1 MEDFCNKLR
10 SKWPKAHPLGFIAQS
25 CAVCPPCLGLSRT
38 LFSDCFGPP
47 AGPQEYYPGCWS
59 LALCKG
65 LDWLPSVA
73 MGNSPLSLHHHL
85 LPIIGRRGPCVL
97 GGGVFSQERCV
108 TLAQPPRPWGLAPF
122 QGCILPPPWLHLVRF
137 FCSAASPHLGPPPLE
152 TPRPAAAAAAGQE
165 EGLQAPLTS
174 DTLPGIRPGVLLLC
188 LRSVFTWV
196 YSLLWGCWEPA
207 PQGSGAG
214 ACL

>member
-1 MEDFCNKLR
+1 MQQVREQVTQGTPTGLY
-10 SKWPKAHPLGFIAQS
+10 
-25 CAVCPPCLGLSRT
+25 CPELCCLSPFLGLSHT

-47 AGPQEYYPGCWS
+47 AGPQEYYPGCRS

-122 QGCILPPPWLHLVRF
+122 QGCIVPPHWLHLVRF
-137 FCSAASPHLGPPPLE
+137 FCSAASPHLGLLGWKAPAQHQQQGRKKASRHPCHLTRFQKSGLE
-152 TPRPAAAAAAGQE
+152 FCSF
-165 EGLQAPLTS
+165 LS
-174 DTLPGIRPGVLLLC
+174 
-188 LRSVFTWV
+188 
-196 YSLLWGCWEPA
+196 
-207 PQGSGAG
+207 G
-214 ACL
+214 ACLLGFTASPLGLLGACSPG